1 MKKSDI
7 LTVIMVATVG
17 TVVAAILCNMLLG
30 DPNNKSVTFKN
41 VEVVE
46 PSLATPDPEVFNVEA
61 INPTVEVYVGNCVDQ
76 DQDGKLSDEELA
88 VCGRGITSGGGSDGA
103 ENGENMDG
111 NENTESGGSV
121 QQLTNGDNTQDSV
134 IIVQEG
140 E

>member
-88 VCGRGITSGGGSDGA
+88 VCGRGIAGGDSDVQ
-103 ENGENMDG
+103 ENSEKNNG
-111 NENTESGGSV
+111 TV

-134 IIVQEG
+134 VIVQEG

>member
-17 TVVAAILCNMLLG
+17 TVVAAVLCNMLLG
-30 DPNNKSVTFKN
+30 NPDDKSVSFKN
-41 VEVVE
+41 ITVVDPE
-46 PSLATPDPEVFNVEA
+46 LAEPDPEVFNIEA

-88 VCGRGITSGGGSDGA
+88 VCGRGIPHGNNNSGETQEQQT
-103 ENGENMDG
+103 EN
-111 NENTESGGSV
+111 
-121 QQLTNGDNTQDSV
+121 QQSTQDNTQDTV
-134 IIVQEG
+134 IIIQEG

>member
-30 DPNNKSVTFKN
+30 DPNDKMVSFKN
-41 VEVVE
+41 VQVVE
-46 PSLATPDPEVFNVEA
+46 PGLAIPDPEVFHMEA

-88 VCGRGITSGGGSDGA
+88 VCGRGIPRGGDSN
-103 ENGENMDG
+103 NGENPQQ
-111 NENTESGGSV
+111 EQV
-121 QQLTNGDNTQDSV
+121 QEQQSTQDNTQDTV
-134 IIVQEG
+134 IIIQEG

>member
-30 DPNNKSVTFKN
+30 DPNDKMVSFKN
-41 VEVVE
+41 IQVVE
-46 PSLATPDPEVFNVEA
+46 PGLAIPDPEVFNMEA

-88 VCGRGITSGGGSDGA
+88 VCGRGIPHGGDV
-103 ENGENMDG
+103 NN
-111 NENTESGGSV
+111 NENSQQEQAQGQESE
-121 QQLTNGDNTQDSV
+121 QQNTQDNTQDTV
-134 IIVQEG
+134 IIIQEG